1 VSKGIDIT
9 MKSTKA
15 FGHELL
21 ATLALSAGLLVGC
34 GASVAPKELLSARDA
49 YAAAE
54 AGPAKT
60 LAPVQLEEAKQA
72 LAEADDA
79 FTDGQEDNRVRDLS
93 YIAQKK
99 SQIAGSKGKRE
110 EAERARQDI
119 EKERVA
125 MQEDLLGV
133 RSKALRKTQAEL
145 DAEKA
150 EKERIAKEGR
160 KEVART
166 KAELAAERQARLD
179 TEKKLSAA
187 LRSLDEIAQVKEEK
201 RGVVITLSGSVLFA
215 TGKYTLLPIAKDR
228 LNEVA
233 KAVKDQGYKQIVVE
247 GHTDSRGSA
256 SANQEL
262 SLKRAQEVRSHLI
275 SQGIDSAKI
284 TAVGRGEDVAIAS
297 NDSAEGR
304 ANNRRVELIV
314 TPE

>member
-1 VSKGIDIT
+1 
-9 MKSTKA
+9 MKPTKTFA
-15 FGHELL
+15 YELL
-21 ATLALSAGLLVGC
+21 AILALGGSLVGC

-72 LAEADDA
+72 LNEADQA
-79 FTDGQEDNRVRDLS
+79 FADGDDDQRVRDLS

-99 SQIAGSKGKRE
+99 SQIAGAKGKRE
-110 EAERARQDI
+110 EAERDRQET
-119 EKERVA
+119 EKSRVA
-125 MQEDLLGV
+125 LQEDLLGV
-133 RSKALRKTQAEL
+133 KSKALRKTQAQL

-166 KAELAAERQARLD
+166 KAELAAERKARLD

-187 LRSLDEIAQVKEEK
+187 LRSLDEIAKVKEEQ

-215 TGKYTLLPIAKDR
+215 TGKYTLLAIARER

-256 SANQEL
+256 SANQDL

-275 SQGIDSAKI
+275 SQGIDANKI
-284 TAVGRGEDVAIAS
+284 SAVGRGEDVPIAS

-304 ANNRRVELIV
+304 ANNRRVELVV

>member
-1 VSKGIDIT
+1 VSEGIGSN
-9 MKSTKA
+9 MKSTKT
-15 FGHELL
+15 FGYELL
-21 ATLALSAGLLVGC
+21 TALALSAGVLAGC
-34 GASVAPKELLSARDA
+34 GASTAPKELLSARDA
-49 YAAAE
+49 YAAAD

-72 LAEADDA
+72 LAEADDS
-79 FTDGQEDNRVRDLS
+79 FSNGEDDQRIRDLS

-110 EAERARQDI
+110 EAERERQAI

-133 RSKALRKTQAEL
+133 KSKALRKTQAEL
-145 DAEKA
+145 DSEKA

-160 KEVART
+160 QA
-166 KAELAAERQARLD
+166 LAAERKARLD
-179 TEKKLSAA
+179 AEKKLSAA
-187 LRSLDEIAQVKEEK
+187 LKSLEEIAKVKEES

-233 KAVKDQGYKQIVVE
+233 KAVKDQGYKSIIVE

-256 SANQEL
+256 SANQAL
-262 SLKRAQEVRSHLI
+262 SLNRAQEVRSHLI
-275 SQGIDSAKI
+275 SQGIESSKI
-284 TAVGRGEDVAIAS
+284 TAVGKGEEVPIAS
-297 NDSAEGR
+297 NNTDDGR
-304 ANNRRVELIV
+304 ANNRRVEIVV

>member
-1 VSKGIDIT
+1 
-9 MKSTKA
+9 MKPTKT
-15 FGHELL
+15 FGYEFL
-21 ATLALSAGLLVGC
+21 AALALGGAIVGC

-60 LAPVQLEEAKQA
+60 LSPVQLEEAKQA
-72 LAEADDA
+72 LNEADQA
-79 FTDGQEDNRVRDLS
+79 FADGEDDQRIRDLS

-99 SQIAGSKGKRE
+99 AQIAGSKGKRE
-110 EAERARQDI
+110 EAERERQET
-119 EKERVA
+119 EKSRVA

-133 RSKALRKTQAEL
+133 KSKALRKTQAEL

-166 KAELAAERQARLD
+166 KAELAAERAARLA

-187 LRSLDEIAQVKEEK
+187 LKSLDEIAKVKEEQ

-233 KAVKDQGYKQIVVE
+233 KAVKDQGYKKIIVE

-256 SANQEL
+256 SANQDL

-275 SQGIDSAKI
+275 SQGIDANKI
-284 TAVGRGEDVAIAS
+284 SAVGRGEDVPIAS
-297 NDSAEGR
+297 NETAEGR
-304 ANNRRVELIV
+304 ANNRRVELVV
-314 TPE
+314 TPD

>member
-1 VSKGIDIT
+1 
-9 MKSTKA
+9 MKSTKTL
-15 FGHELL
+15 GYELL
-21 ATLALSAGLLVGC
+21 TALALSAGVLAGC
-34 GASVAPKELLSARDA
+34 GASAAPKELLSARDA
-49 YAAAE
+49 YAAAD

-60 LAPVQLEEAKQA
+60 LAPVQLEEARQA

-79 FTDGQEDNRVRDLS
+79 FSNGEGDQQVRDLS

-99 SQIAGSKGKRE
+99 SQIAGAKGKRE
-110 EAERARQDI
+110 EAERERQSI
-119 EKERVA
+119 EKERVV

-133 RSKALRKTQAEL
+133 RSKALRKTQAQL

-160 KEVART
+160 QALASERKAR
-166 KAELAAERQARLD
+166 LAAEKR
-179 TEKKLSAA
+179 LSAA
-187 LRSLDEIAQVKEEK
+187 LKSLDEIAKVKEES

-233 KAVKDQGYKQIVVE
+233 KAVKDQGYKAIIVE

-256 SANQEL
+256 SANQAL
-262 SLKRAQEVRSHLI
+262 SLNRAQEVRTHLV
-275 SQGIDSAKI
+275 SQGIESSKI
-284 TAVGRGEDVAIAS
+284 TAVGKGEDVPIAS
-297 NDSAEGR
+297 NDSDDGR
-304 ANNRRVELIV
+304 ANNRRVEIVV